1 MASVATADVSVTA
14 AAAAAI
20 GMPTASSKV
29 LYIGG
34 LDEAVTPALL
44 QAAFVPFGDLVAVD
58 VPLHAATQ
66 KARGFGFVEFGDE
79 ADARDAMLNM
89 DGAELYGRVLRVRPA
104 EGGRRLG
111 GNKAVWAA
119 ADDLSGGGDATT
131 STTVAV
137 QTTSAPFQVL
147 GAPSDFTVTETGVG
161 FEFTWAAARPG
172 LKVQLHRVGTD
183 DTVIAETSPFVWA
196 LEPLEG
202 GSCFEARTV
211 DADETRLGQ
220 ALAGPEC
227 VAG

>member
-119 ADDLSGGGDATT
+119 ADDWYARLDDGDGDGGAGAGAG
-131 STTVAV
+131 AV
-137 QTTSAPFQVL
+137 GTA
-147 GAPSDFTVTETGVG
+147 GG
-161 FEFTWAAARPG
+161 AAAAATER
-172 LKVQLHRVGTD
+172 K
-183 DTVIAETSPFVWA
+183 
-196 LEPLEG
+196 
-202 GSCFEARTV
+202 
-211 DADETRLGQ
+211 DA
-220 ALAGPEC
+220 APA
-227 VAG
+227 